1 VALHQALV
9 DEDPGEGDDQGEDDE
24 QVAGE
29 GGRLDRGLAGGGA
42 VSAEGDERG
51 AEGGDGES
59 EPADPV
65 HSLVGEESCADAR
78 MTGMVPTISEAWETV
93 VRRGRRTG

>member
-1 VALHQALV
+1 MTSEKTTSRSPARVGPV
-9 DEDPGEGDDQGEDDE
+9 GIE
-24 QVAGE
+24 
-29 GGRLDRGLAGGGA
+29 GLADGGA

-51 AEGGDGES
+51 AEGGDGEG

-65 HSLVGEESCADAR
+65 HALVGEESCADGKNDR
-78 MTGMVPTISEAWETV
+78 MVPTISEAWETV